1 MSSLAKSG
9 VPGTIYKTL
18 HDATLTD
25 TTAVKVGA
33 GYITVPSGMDQLL
46 GIWVHLS
53 PAALTADEAFTSW
66 GYLDSPDGIN
76 IKPFEFL
83 FPNTGCVDA
92 DLASINSTPGL
103 YYPVNCPVTPGD
115 RLECWATSYEAN
127 TGEGYVTVTYWFGTR
142 DILAPKAIDDHPGRH
157 RWRLVGHTPAA
168 SVVSGFGPEVQY
180 QFSMGAAGGLITEVG
195 GVVWTT
201 TAADAQN
208 GGATIQ
214 MNSDDIPLSPIEF
227 KVNAYGSK
235 LSAAGA
241 NEGHRHNDGV
251 TRRPVSC
258 ASEKVVHMDCEYL
271 TDAGMVLTTGF
282 MVSMVEFV
290 RNGE

>member
-9 VPGTIYKTL
+9 VPGTMYKTL
-18 HDATLTD
+18 EDTILSD
-25 TTAVKVGA
+25 TTAVKLGA
-33 GYITVPSGMDQLL
+33 GYVTVPSGMNQLL
-46 GIWVHLS
+46 GIWVHASILL
-53 PAALTADEAFTSW
+53 PTADEALTVW

-83 FPNTGCVDA
+83 FPVSGCADATTDNT
-92 DLASINSTPGL
+92 NSTPGI
-103 YYPVNCPVTPGD
+103 YYPVNIPVVPGD
-115 RLECWATSYEAN
+115 RIECWATCYEAN
-127 TGEGYVTVTYWFGTR
+127 TGEAYATVTYWFGTANV
-142 DILAPKAIDDHPGRH
+142 LAPRALDDHPGRH
-157 RWRLVGHTPAA
+157 RWRVVGHTPAA

-201 TAADAQN
+201 TAATAQN

-235 LSAAGA
+235 LGA
-241 NEGHRHNDGV
+241 IEAHHANDCV

-271 TDAGMVLTTGF
+271 TDGGMILETGF